1 MSDRLRP
8 VASPPPLAR
17 ILLRLRTPSRPH
29 EWMAGD
35 LEEAYHD
42 RAAREGVQTAR
53 RTDKR
58 L

>member
-1 MSDRLRP
+1 MTDRRRDTP
-8 VASPPPLAR
+8 APPLWAR
-17 ILLRLRTPSRPH
+17 VLLRLRTPRRLH